1 MEFLLELSFVMAVAE
16 WVWLDDDAADVS
28 PEMCMSG
35 LPLMN
40 TGCWSRLAVKGLG
53 IAIIVGACLNK
64 APMIYNIWS
73 SQSTTGLSAGALY
86 GDLLVVANS
95 AFYGYLLGYPF
106 TAYGETLALCVQAVV
121 IIGLQWKFAEPSVVT
136 SEKIVASLLSVV
148 YLIGIAYFLPADYY
162 HLLMASTWPL
172 QVYAKGSQIYETF
185 RVRHTGAQAIATI
198 GMNLTG
204 SSLRILTTLK
214 EVGWD
219 MAFLTGSLLSV
230 ALNSV
235 AVLQYVVY
243 RKNTKEFLRG
253 LEKKKV
259 N

>member
-1 MEFLLELSFVMAVAE
+1 MTFLLELSFVVALAE
-16 WVWLDDDAADVS
+16 WVWADDEAADVS
-28 PEMCMSG
+28 PEMCVEG

-40 TGCWSRLAVKGLG
+40 TGCWSRLAVKALG

-121 IIGLQWKFAEPSVVT
+121 VIGLQWKLAEPSVAT
-136 SEKIVASLLSVV
+136 SEKIMVSLLSLV
-148 YLIGIAYFLPADYY
+148 YLVGIAYFLPAEYY

-185 RVRHTGAQAIATI
+185 RVRHTGAQAIVTI
-198 GMNLTG
+198 GMNLLG

-230 ALNSV
+230 TLNSV
-235 AVLQYVVY
+235 MLVQYVAY
-243 RKNTKEFLRG
+243 RKNTKDFLES
-253 LEKKKV
+253 LEKKKPR
-259 N
+259 